1 MLEAKR
7 MGNEKKDARVVNVES
22 KQGMGILKGGMMK
35 QREQMQIKVVGL
47 HEITWTEWQDGRGK
61 ASLHKYNESCRR

>member
-1 MLEAKR
+1 MVSAKTKGKNLRFNIETRSKGNREKTGMLEAKR

-35 QREQMQIKVVGL
+35 QRE
-47 HEITWTEWQDGRGK
+47 
-61 ASLHKYNESCRR
+61 